1 MTNIELST
9 MHIISSALP
18 RIAGALERIATALE
32 PQNKATHATD
42 SGGDQTK
49 ENTNED

>member
-9 MHIISSALP
+9 MHIINSALP

-32 PQNKATHATD
+32 TQNKTTHATD
-42 SGGDQTK
+42 TGGDQTK